1 MDETILLTKLA
12 APRKR
17 FQDEGSLPLGICDL
31 QSPEGTGERSSA
43 HLNGAFLH
51 SQLFMEALVDVL
63 NDGLVDS
70 PQNRDKF
77 IQVCSLQQQSN
88 QNQLKLVDEF
98 KDTYEADYAI
108 WWYTR
113 ESFLYTLLNQ
123 AFRVE
128 NITMLLLC
136 RFFIRDIHQRI
147 SDLGELTSVNENMTC
162 YRGQL
167 MSRDEID
174 LLRRSVGSII
184 SMKTF
189 FSTTLNKQN
198 ALIRVDVPDHNSS
211 VNNIEPVF
219 FEITIQCNKLY
230 MREPFANI
238 SAESSFPDEQEIL
251 FSIGSLFRINEVL
264 NEEGKFWK
272 INLIYMPKF
281 ESPLLK
287 NDGNYLN
294 TIYKHMKGHEVY
306 TRSDMGKVLHESGK
320 LNEAESY
327 YRQMIDYV
335 SQLDPQVLQQLYYHL
350 LTGEVYEHSGQLKK
364 AYQKYEKAWSTLM
377 VMTNGKGDV
386 DVTPEIFMNIGNIL
400 LIISQGQNEP
410 LEFYKKALNIYQG
423 MLPSG
428 HPKIGVGRLKIA
440 DYYRNRSQ
448 FQLALNE
455 YEDCRQIFVRS
466 LPFDHVNIGLTY
478 YGMALCYLMIDP
490 QKNVVQTVFLL
501 EKAKIIFKK
510 HLSPSHRCLIRTEEV
525 LQGLKDKV
533 NTSSF
538 PTSLRQWTEDDVKR
552 FLTER
557 KFYYLIHLYGKMN
570 GRALLDFHRRCTA
583 NSNMLHEI
591 NDDLATID
599 NNKQKNEMTID
610 EFNRFVNEL
619 KLYISDCTILESA
632 VRVVM

>member
-1 MDETILLTKLA
+1 MDETILLTKLTA
-12 APRKR
+12 SRKR
-17 FQDEGSLPLGICDL
+17 FQGEGSLPLGICDL

-51 SQLFMEALVDVL
+51 SQLFMETLVDVFKDRSL
-63 NDGLVDS
+63 DS

-77 IQVCSLQQQSN
+77 IQICSLQQQSN
-88 QNQLKLVDEF
+88 QKQLEIVDEF
-98 KDTYEADYAI
+98 KDTYEAEYAI

-113 ESFLYTLLNQ
+113 ESFLYPLLNQ

-136 RFFIRDIHQRI
+136 QFVIRDIHQRI
-147 SDLGELTSVNENMTC
+147 CDLDEVTSLNENMTC

-167 MSRDEID
+167 MSRDEVD

-189 FSTTLNKQN
+189 FSTTLNKQY
-198 ALIRVDVPDHNSS
+198 ALIRVDVPVHNSS
-211 VNNIEPVF
+211 VIDTEPVF
-219 FEITIQCNKLY
+219 FEITIQRNILY
-230 MREPFANI
+230 LGEPFANI
-238 SAESSFPDEQEIL
+238 SAESSFPDEEEIL
-251 FSIGSLFRINEVL
+251 FSIGSLFRINEVF

-294 TIYKHMKGHEVY
+294 IIYKHMKGHDVLL
-306 TRSDMGKVLHESGK
+306 RSDMGKILHQAGK

-327 YRQMIDYV
+327 YRQKIDYV
-335 SQLDPQVLQQLYYHL
+335 SQLDPQVLQQRDQENEFLKKISQSLRTEIVKIDYAKENKEKLQICRFILALIAREKGDDDECLFWSEYLRYPDPDFQFNQLYLVYYHL

-364 AYQKYEKAWSTLM
+364 AYQKYEKAWNTLM
-377 VMTNGKGDV
+377 VMTNGEGNSRA
-386 DVTPEIFMNIGNIL
+386 TPEIFMNIGNIL

-466 LPFDHVNIGLTY
+466 LPLDHVNIGLTY
-478 YGMALCYLMIDP
+478 YGMGLCYLMIDP
-490 QKNVVQTVFLL
+490 QKNVVQTVSLL

-510 HLSPSHRCLIRTEEV
+510 HLSASHRCLIRTDEV

-533 NTSSF
+533 T
-538 PTSLRQWTEDDVKR
+538 T
-552 FLTER
+552 
-557 KFYYLIHLYGKMN
+557 
-570 GRALLDFHRRCTA
+570 
-583 NSNMLHEI
+583 
-591 NDDLATID
+591 
-599 NNKQKNEMTID
+599 NK
-610 EFNRFVNEL
+610 
-619 KLYISDCTILESA
+619 
-632 VRVVM
+632 

>member
-1 MDETILLTKLA
+1 MDETILLTNLTA
-12 APRKR
+12 SRKR
-17 FQDEGSLPLGICDL
+17 FQGEGSLPLGICDL

-51 SQLFMEALVDVL
+51 SQLFMEALVDVFKDRSL
-63 NDGLVDS
+63 DS

-77 IQVCSLQQQSN
+77 IQICSLQQQNS

-98 KDTYEADYAI
+98 KDKYKANKAV

-113 ESFLYTLLNQ
+113 ESFLYPLLNQ

-136 RFFIRDIHQRI
+136 QFVIRDIHQQI
-147 SDLGELTSVNENMTC
+147 CDLDEVTSLNENMTC

-167 MSRDEID
+167 MSRDEVD

-189 FSTTLNKQN
+189 FSTTLNKKY
-198 ALIRVDVPDHNSS
+198 ALIRVDVPVHNSS
-211 VNNIEPVF
+211 VIDIEPVF
-219 FEITIQCNKLY
+219 FEITIQRNILY
-230 MREPFANI
+230 LGEPFANI

-294 TIYKHMKGHEVY
+294 IIYNHMKGHDMFL
-306 TRSDMGKVLHESGK
+306 RSDMGKILHQAGK

-327 YRQMIDYV
+327 YRQKIDYV
-335 SQLDPQVLQQLYYHL
+335 SQLDPQVLQQRDQENEFLKKITQSLGTEIVKIDYAKENKEKLQACRFILALIAREKGDDDECLFWSEYLRYPDPDFQFNQLYLVYYHL
-350 LTGEVYEHSGQLKK
+350 LTGEVYEHLGQLKK
-364 AYQKYEKAWSTLM
+364 AYKKYEKAWNTLM
-377 VMTNGKGDV
+377 VMTNGEGDR
-386 DVTPEIFMNIGNIL
+386 DVTPEIFTNIGNVSLIL
-400 LIISQGQNEP
+400 SQGKNEP
-410 LEFYKKALNIYQG
+410 LEFYKKALNIYQE

-440 DYYRNRSQ
+440 DYYRSRSQ

-533 NTSSF
+533 T
-538 PTSLRQWTEDDVKR
+538 T
-552 FLTER
+552 
-557 KFYYLIHLYGKMN
+557 
-570 GRALLDFHRRCTA
+570 
-583 NSNMLHEI
+583 
-591 NDDLATID
+591 
-599 NNKQKNEMTID
+599 NK
-610 EFNRFVNEL
+610 
-619 KLYISDCTILESA
+619 
-632 VRVVM
+632 

>member
-335 SQLDPQVLQQLYYHL
+335 SQLDPQVLQQRDQEDECLKKLLQYLGAETVKVDHGKRITEKLHYYRFMLALITREKGDDDECLFWSEYLRYPDPDFQFSQLYLVYYHL
-350 LTGEVYEHSGQLKK
+350 LTGEVYEHSGQFKK
-364 AYQKYEKAWSTLM
+364 AYQKYEKAWNTLM
-377 VMTNGKGDV
+377 VMTNGEGNSRA
-386 DVTPEIFMNIGNIL
+386 TPEIFMNIGNIL

-410 LEFYKKALNIYQG
+410 LDFYKKALNIYQG

-440 DYYRNRSQ
+440 DYYRTRSQ

-466 LPFDHVNIGLTY
+466 LPFDHVNIGLAY
-478 YGMALCYLMIDP
+478 YGMVLCYLMIDP

-533 NTSSF
+533 NTS
-538 PTSLRQWTEDDVKR
+538 R
-552 FLTER
+552 
-557 KFYYLIHLYGKMN
+557 
-570 GRALLDFHRRCTA
+570 
-583 NSNMLHEI
+583 
-591 NDDLATID
+591 
-599 NNKQKNEMTID
+599 
-610 EFNRFVNEL
+610 
-619 KLYISDCTILESA
+619 
-632 VRVVM
+632 

>member
-1 MDETILLTKLA
+1 MDEAILLTKLA

-17 FQDEGSLPLGICDL
+17 FQGKGSLPLGICDL
-31 QSPEGTGERSSA
+31 QSLEGTGERSSA

-88 QNQLKLVDEF
+88 QKQLEIVDEF

-113 ESFLYTLLNQ
+113 ESFLYPLLNQ

-174 LLRRSVGSII
+174 RLRRLVGSII

-189 FSTTLNKQN
+189 FSTTLNKQY
-198 ALIRVDVPDHNSS
+198 ALVRVDVPNHNSS

-219 FEITIQCNKLY
+219 FEITIQCSKLY

-272 INLIYMPKF
+272 INLIYMSKF

-335 SQLDPQVLQQLYYHL
+335 SQLDPQVLQQRDQEDECLKKLLQCLGAETVKVDHAKRITEKLHYYRFMLALIAREKGDDDECLFWSEYLRYPDSDFDLNQLYLVYYHL
-350 LTGEVYEHSGQLKK
+350 LTGEVYEHSGQFKK
-364 AYQKYEKAWSTLM
+364 AYQKYEKAWNTLM
-377 VMTNGKGDV
+377 VMTNGEGNSRA
-386 DVTPEIFMNIGNIL
+386 TPEIFMNIGSIL

-410 LEFYKKALNIYQG
+410 LDFYKKALNIYQG

-455 YEDCRQIFVRS
+455 YEHCHQIFVRS
-466 LPFDHVNIGLTY
+466 LPLDHANIGLTY
-478 YGMALCYLMIDP
+478 YGMSLCYLMIDP
-490 QKNVVQTVFLL
+490 QKNVVQTVSLL
-501 EKAKIIFKK
+501 EKAKIILKK
-510 HLSPSHRCLIRTEEV
+510 HLNASHRCLIRTEEV

-533 NTSSF
+533 T
-538 PTSLRQWTEDDVKR
+538 T
-552 FLTER
+552 
-557 KFYYLIHLYGKMN
+557 
-570 GRALLDFHRRCTA
+570 
-583 NSNMLHEI
+583 
-591 NDDLATID
+591 
-599 NNKQKNEMTID
+599 NK
-610 EFNRFVNEL
+610 
-619 KLYISDCTILESA
+619 
-632 VRVVM
+632 